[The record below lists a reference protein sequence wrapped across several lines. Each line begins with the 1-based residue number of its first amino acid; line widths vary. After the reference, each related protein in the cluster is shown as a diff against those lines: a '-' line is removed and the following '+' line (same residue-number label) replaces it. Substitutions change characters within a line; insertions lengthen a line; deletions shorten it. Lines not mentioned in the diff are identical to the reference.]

1 MSLRRKRKLMEP
13 QRDQSWIDRSG
24 EGGMMKL
31 KIFSVA
37 FYFVSFF
44 LIDFPIKLIIL
55 KFPAVK
61 VWLRKERKCL
71 Y

>member
-1 MSLRRKRKLMEP
+1 MIEVVR
-13 QRDQSWIDRSG
+13 
-24 EGGMMKL
+24 GGMMKL

-61 VWLRKERKCL
+61 VEKRKKIFVL
-71 Y
+71 KVFSTIIFDSFS

>member
-1 MSLRRKRKLMEP
+1 
-13 QRDQSWIDRSG
+13 
-24 EGGMMKL
+24 MMKL

-55 KFPAVK
+55 KFPTAK
-61 VWLRKERKCL
+61 VWLKKERKCL